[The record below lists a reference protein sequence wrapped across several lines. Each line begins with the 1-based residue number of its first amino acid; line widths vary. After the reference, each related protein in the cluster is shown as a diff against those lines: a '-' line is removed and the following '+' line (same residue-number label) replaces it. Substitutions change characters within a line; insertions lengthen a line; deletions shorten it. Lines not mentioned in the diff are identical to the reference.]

1 MFAVDLHVHTG
12 ALHLFRGRST
22 PFDPIGLRLAAFV
35 ARLRGLDAIA
45 ITNHDFSSP
54 VPSALFGVRIIPGI
68 EITTTNGHLLVIG
81 PTPPAR
87 TVANTLDPH
96 EAVALAHE
104 HGCVAIMAHPFR
116 NSTLRDVDAPYDAI
130 ELNAKRP
137 QERPRVVELARK
149 RELPLVA
156 ASDAHFPFEVG
167 TAYTLVDVETPV
179 AKAVVDA
186 IQSNRIDVHVG
197 EGYLSQIRERVYEY
211 VHRFRGHV

>member
-1 MFAVDLHVHTG
+1 
-12 ALHLFRGRST
+12 
-22 PFDPIGLRLAAFV
+22 
-35 ARLRGLDAIA
+35 
-45 ITNHDFSSP
+45 
-54 VPSALFGVRIIPGI
+54 
-68 EITTTNGHLLVIG
+68 
-81 PTPPAR
+81 
-87 TVANTLDPH
+87 
-96 EAVALAHE
+96 
-104 HGCVAIMAHPFR
+104 
-116 NSTLRDVDAPYDAI
+116 VDAPYDAI

-137 QERPRVVELARK
+137 QERPRVIELARE